1 MMPDGQRHGPERRHD
16 RGARATLLNWAL
28 GLAAAI
34 AVLLLVCWLV

>member
-1 MMPDGQRHGPERRHD
+1 MMPDGHRQVPERRRV
-16 RGARATLLNWAL
+16 RGARVTLLSWAL